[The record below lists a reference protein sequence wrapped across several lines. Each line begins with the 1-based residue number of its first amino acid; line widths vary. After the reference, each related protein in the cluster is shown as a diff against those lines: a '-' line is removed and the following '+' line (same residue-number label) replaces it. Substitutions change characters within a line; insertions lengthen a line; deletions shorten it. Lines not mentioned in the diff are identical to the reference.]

1 MNVSAMP
8 VAPPTF
14 LQHDNPAEE
23 RFREACE
30 LFSLFDYL
38 RAQGFGVFSIRESLQ
53 AVGECRDG
61 TLQGF
66 ALTDEDVWQ
75 TVCHLDALG
84 VGVVELPA
92 WPANPYGQ
100 QANRR
105 LLERAAAS
113 RLRPAFAAHARC
125 HPDDLAAARAA
136 GFRRLHL
143 YIGTSPIKQAT
154 TRRTIGELAHQAGA
168 SIVAA
173 RAAGFTTV
181 RISTEDAFRTTLDD
195 YRAFYA
201 ALQHHLALADTTVD
215 GIGIPDT
222 VGVATIG
229 ELGQRIAV
237 LRELGITFAFLECHI
252 HNDIGNA
259 DRMYVDTLLLAQR
272 LGIRMVPDLAILGI
286 GERNGTIGLS
296 SLLEAIY
303 RRLIA
308 LYPARM
314 PEIRSAMR
322 TTLGTLD
329 DGALFVNRYRD
340 MDAGFYRILARTGF
354 VFDRSPFSANTEVDG
369 SGVHADTTMRAHRLA
384 LAHGHHGQAAI
395 DAGNRAYAGALPPYD
410 MPLRVPALA
419 CAGCGKS
426 NVRYWRERL
435 GWRPRDAD
443 AVRAALAWSP
453 EAPFLALER
462 TFDDEVRDDIVA
474 RLIRL
479 TAARDHGISH
489 ARALELLALCYHRD
503 PVSVDVEHGR

>member
-1 MNVSAMP
+1 MA
-8 VAPPTF
+8 
-14 LQHDNPAEE
+14 
-23 RFREACE
+23 
-30 LFSLFDYL
+30 
-38 RAQGFGVFSIRESLQ
+38 GVPWR
-53 AVGECRDG
+53 GWG
-61 TLQGF
+61 
-66 ALTDEDVWQ
+66 
-75 TVCHLDALG
+75 
-84 VGVVELPA
+84 
-92 WPANPYGQ
+92 
-100 QANRR
+100 
-105 LLERAAAS
+105 
-113 RLRPAFAAHARC
+113 
-125 HPDDLAAARAA
+125 
-136 GFRRLHL
+136 
-143 YIGTSPIKQAT
+143 AT
-154 TRRTIGELAHQAGA
+154 
-168 SIVAA
+168 VAA
-173 RAAGFTTV
+173 R
-181 RISTEDAFRTTLDD
+181 RT
-195 YRAFYA
+195 
-201 ALQHHLALADTTVD
+201 
-215 GIGIPDT
+215 
-222 VGVATIG
+222 
-229 ELGQRIAV
+229 QR
-237 LRELGITFAFLECHI
+237 
-252 HNDIGNA
+252 
-259 DRMYVDTLLLAQR
+259 
-272 LGIRMVPDLAILGI
+272 
-286 GERNGTIGLS
+286 
-296 SLLEAIY
+296 Y